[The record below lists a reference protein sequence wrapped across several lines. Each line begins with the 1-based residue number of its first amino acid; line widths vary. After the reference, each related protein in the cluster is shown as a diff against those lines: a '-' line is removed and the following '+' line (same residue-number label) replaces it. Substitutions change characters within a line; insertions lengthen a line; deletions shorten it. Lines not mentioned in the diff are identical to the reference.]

1 MNRSKTTEKIQNSVK
16 IKKVIEEKE
25 ISDINVF
32 LLEKNTYIQ
41 EIIRNTIIAIKK
53 NKYYEIFSNND
64 VQLSINVLNELFEK
78 TKEIKEITISGRV
91 ETEKVI
97 EMVQKI
103 IDKLSMIICG
113 FGTTHIEDLLF
124 ISLGSEYTTIKSE
137 NEQIKS
143 KYELIRK
150 HIHPTGY
157 KIIHW
162 RQNRATQLSNQNLIC
177 ANKITE
183 DVLSIEEANMF
194 ECFDVESN
202 IKLFYQKIYGIRVII
217 QSEKLRKTLIIHG
230 VIDDIQLEC
239 FDNSYIAKRKSDLLV
254 NANQLN
260 STNEREIMLRII
272 DTLTLKDVLIFG
284 NGDIF
289 KKMFAIFAEINVV
302 KNNKLDVTIKRFLE
316 MDVLMQRS
324 MLINLLI
331 YNKEDEVQYTCYLL
345 YDLISVNSTDN
356 LDTTDQLQ
364 IYDSLPWKIKQ
375 FFKDTIKYTMK
386 YTNEMAQKYDISR
399 ITLEQQIY
407 LLKVNENVKEKAM
420 AKLKEIKGKP
430 DEMGTK
436 TKQYLEGLIK
446 IPFGVYKEEPILTR
460 INELNQSFQKIM
472 VNCAAILENTVDK
485 KDKYTTIEMYK
496 YIKTANS
503 KIIER
508 VLRDINEKLDKQN
521 IKQITS
527 IAQFI
532 KNSQKSRNDDKI
544 SITKQSKTK
553 HIHDILQYLN
563 NNTENAIQIYDFM
576 NTSSPLSV
584 FKTINEMDGLEN
596 NIKNVEVVMNNI
608 INVLDESIYGH
619 NHAKN
624 QILKIISQWMSG
636 EQTGYCFGFEG
647 SPGIGKTSLA
657 KKGLAYCLK
666 DDATTPRPFSFIA
679 LGGSAS
685 GSMLEGHGYTY
696 VNSMWGKIVDILMD
710 SKCMNPIIYIDELDK
725 VSNTDAGKEII
736 GILTHL
742 IDPTQN
748 DNFQDK
754 YFSGV
759 QLDLSKALF
768 IFSYNDPELIDRI
781 LLDRIHRVKFD
792 NLTVDDKVV
801 IVNKFILP
809 EINGKMGF
817 KDIVEISIEIVEFI
831 IENYTLE
838 PGVRKLKE
846 ILFDLYGEINIDILK
861 CKELDTLPIVI
872 TRELLETKYLVNY
885 HKIQEKH
892 IHDKNEIGV
901 INGLWANALGKGGII
916 PIQGLF
922 FPSSTFLDLK
932 LTGLQGDVMKESMN
946 VAKTLAWNLT
956 PLEMKKEWLKYFE
969 ETKCQGLHIHCPEGG
984 VSKDGPSAGTAITI
998 AIYSLFNKKPIRN
1011 TIAITGEIN
1020 LQGYVTAIGGLDLK
1034 ILGGIRAGVTKF
1046 LYPESNHRDYQK
1058 FIDVNGKKKCLENI
1072 EFVEVSHINN
1082 VFEHVFAD

>member
-1 MNRSKTTEKIQNSVK
+1 MNRSKITEKIQNSVK

-25 ISDINVF
+25 IRDINVF

-53 NKYYEIFSNND
+53 NKHYEIFSNND

-78 TKEIKEITISGRV
+78 TKEIKEITMSGRV
-91 ETEKVI
+91 ETEKII

-124 ISLGSEYTTIKSE
+124 ISLGSEYTSIKIE

-162 RQNRATQLSNQNLIC
+162 KQNRATQLSNQNLIC

-183 DVLSIEEANMF
+183 DVVNIEEANMF

-217 QSEKLRKTLIIHG
+217 QSEKLRKTLIING
-230 VIDDIQLEC
+230 IIDDIQLEC
-239 FDNSYIAKRKSDLLV
+239 FDNNYIAKRKTDLLV

-272 DTLTLKDVLIFG
+272 DTLTLKDILIFG

-316 MDVLMQRS
+316 MEVLMQRS

-345 YDLISVNSTDN
+345 YDLISVNTNDN

-386 YTNEMAQKYDISR
+386 YTNEMVQKYDISR

-460 INELNQSFQKIM
+460 INELNQSFQKII

-496 YIKTANS
+496 YIKTANTQ
-503 KIIER
+503 IIDR
-508 VLRDINEKLDKQN
+508 VLRDINTKLDKQN

-532 KNSQKSRNDDKI
+532 KNSQKAKNDDKI
-544 SITKQSKTK
+544 SISKQSKSK

-596 NIKNVEVVMNNI
+596 NIKNIEVVMNNI

-636 EQTGYCFGFEG
+636 EQTGYCFGF
-647 SPGIGKTSLA
+647 
-657 KKGLAYCLK
+657 
-666 DDATTPRPFSFIA
+666 
-679 LGGSAS
+679 
-685 GSMLEGHGYTY
+685 
-696 VNSMWGKIVDILMD
+696 
-710 SKCMNPIIYIDELDK
+710 
-725 VSNTDAGKEII
+725 
-736 GILTHL
+736 
-742 IDPTQN
+742 
-748 DNFQDK
+748 
-754 YFSGV
+754 
-759 QLDLSKALF
+759 
-768 IFSYNDPELIDRI
+768 
-781 LLDRIHRVKFD
+781 
-792 NLTVDDKVV
+792 
-801 IVNKFILP
+801 
-809 EINGKMGF
+809 
-817 KDIVEISIEIVEFI
+817 
-831 IENYTLE
+831 
-838 PGVRKLKE
+838 
-846 ILFDLYGEINIDILK
+846 
-861 CKELDTLPIVI
+861 
-872 TRELLETKYLVNY
+872 
-885 HKIQEKH
+885 
-892 IHDKNEIGV
+892 
-901 INGLWANALGKGGII
+901 
-916 PIQGLF
+916 
-922 FPSSTFLDLK
+922 
-932 LTGLQGDVMKESMN
+932 
-946 VAKTLAWNLT
+946 
-956 PLEMKKEWLKYFE
+956 
-969 ETKCQGLHIHCPEGG
+969 
-984 VSKDGPSAGTAITI
+984 
-998 AIYSLFNKKPIRN
+998 
-1011 TIAITGEIN
+1011 
-1020 LQGYVTAIGGLDLK
+1020 
-1034 ILGGIRAGVTKF
+1034 
-1046 LYPESNHRDYQK
+1046 
-1058 FIDVNGKKKCLENI
+1058 
-1072 EFVEVSHINN
+1072 
-1082 VFEHVFAD
+1082 

>member
-1 MNRSKTTEKIQNSVK
+1 METEKI
-16 IKKVIEEKE
+16 
-25 ISDINVF
+25 
-32 LLEKNTYIQ
+32 
-41 EIIRNTIIAIKK
+41 
-53 NKYYEIFSNND
+53 
-64 VQLSINVLNELFEK
+64 
-78 TKEIKEITISGRV
+78 
-91 ETEKVI
+91 I

-124 ISLGSEYTTIKSE
+124 ISLGSEYTSIKIE

-143 KYELIRK
+143 KYDLIRK

-162 RQNRATQLSNQNLIC
+162 KQNRINQNNLSNPILIC

-183 DVLSIEEANMF
+183 DVLSIEDSNMF
-194 ECFDVESN
+194 ECFDVESS

-217 QSEKLRKTLIIHG
+217 QSEKFRKTLIING
-230 VIDDIQLEC
+230 IIDDIQLEC
-239 FDNSYIAKRKSDLLV
+239 FDNSYIAKRKADLLV

-260 STNEREIMLRII
+260 STNEREIMWRII
-272 DTLTLKDVLIFG
+272 DTLTLKDILIFG

-289 KKMFAIFAEINVV
+289 KKMFAIFAEINTV

-345 YDLISVNSTDN
+345 YDLISVNTTDN

-375 FFKDTIKYTMK
+375 FFKDTIKYTIK
-386 YTNEMAQKYDISR
+386 YTNEMVRKYDISR

-460 INELNQSFQKIM
+460 INELNQTFQKIM

-485 KDKYTTIEMYK
+485 KDKYTIIEMYK
-496 YIKTANS
+496 YIKTANVQ
-503 KIIER
+503 IIER
-508 VLRDINEKLDKQN
+508 ILLDINAKLDKQN
-521 IKQITS
+521 VKQITS

-532 KNSQKSRNDDKI
+532 KNSQKPKNDDKL
-544 SITKQSKTK
+544 SITKQSKSK

-576 NTSSPLSV
+576 NTSSHLSV
-584 FKTINEMDGLEN
+584 SKTINDIDNLEN

-608 INVLDESIYGH
+608 VNVLDESIYGH
-619 NHAKN
+619 RHAKN

-666 DDATTPRPFSFIA
+666 DHADIHRPFSFIA
-679 LGGSAS
+679 LGGSAN

-754 YFSGV
+754 YFSGI

-792 NLTVDDKVV
+792 NLTVDDKIV

-817 KDIVEISIEIVEFI
+817 KDIVEISTEVIEFI
-831 IENYTLE
+831 VENYTLE

-846 ILFDLYGEINIDILK
+846 ILFDLYGEINIEILK

-872 TRELLETKYLVNY
+872 TPELLETKYLINY

-892 IHDKNEIGV
+892 IHENNEIGV

-932 LTGLQGDVMKESMN
+932 LTGLKGAVMKESMN
-946 VAKTLAWNLT
+946 VAKTLAWSLT

-969 ETKCQGLHIHCPEGG
+969 ETKCQGLHIHCPEGA

-998 AIYSLFNKKPIRN
+998 AIYSLFNKKPIIN
-1011 TIAITGEIN
+1011 TIAMTGEIN

-1034 ILGGIRAGVTKF
+1034 ILGGIQAGVTKF
-1046 LYPESNHRDYQK
+1046 LYPESNQRDFQK
-1058 FIDVNGKKKCLENI
+1058 FIDVHGKKKCLENI
-1072 EFVEVSHINN
+1072 EFVEVGHINN
-1082 VFEHVFAD
+1082 VFEHVFAE